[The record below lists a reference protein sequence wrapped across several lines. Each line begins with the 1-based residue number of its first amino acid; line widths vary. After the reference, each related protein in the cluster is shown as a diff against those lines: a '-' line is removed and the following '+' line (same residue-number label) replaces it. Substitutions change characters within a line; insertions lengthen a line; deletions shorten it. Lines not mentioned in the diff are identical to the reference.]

1 MNNELIIN
9 KFIKNKKLNYQE
21 LEYFFNG
28 YLNNKVSDLEMT
40 RVLKCICKNELK
52 YNEIISLVDIFIKSG
67 ETYDLSSIDNI
78 VDKHSTGGVGDKTTL
93 IVGPIIAACDVK
105 LAKLSGKALGYTGG
119 TIDKLNS
126 INVNTDLTYEEF
138 IEKVKNNNISIMG
151 ASKTICPLDK
161 KVYALRDITG
171 TTRSISLIAIS
182 IMSKKIASGASNI
195 LIDIKVGKG
204 ALIRNKKEAKK
215 LAKLMIKI
223 GKKYNKKVICML
235 TKMDN
240 PLGSNIGNTIEIL
253 EVIDILKNK
262 KENSLSKLAII
273 MSSYLVSM
281 SKNIKIKE
289 AEKEVKKVIENGLAY
304 KKFESFVKLQNGKLN
319 IKLPKGIEIK
329 SKEEGYIKNINS
341 LTIGN
346 LSMELGAGR
355 IRKDDEIDYNAG
367 IILNKNIGDYVK
379 INDVICTIYGKK
391 NINIETLYDAFTYSN
406 KKITE
411 DNIIIKIIK

>member
-1 MNNELIIN
+1 MDNELIIS
-9 KFIKNKKLNYQE
+9 KFEKNKRLNYEE

-28 YLNNKVSDLEMT
+28 YLDNSVSDIEMT

-52 YNEIISLVDIFIKSG
+52 YDEIISLVDIFIKSG
-67 ETYDLSSIDNI
+67 EVYDLSILDNV

-93 IVGPIIAACDVK
+93 IVGPIVAACNVK

-126 INVNTDLTYEEF
+126 IGVNTDLTYEEF
-138 IEKVKNNNISIMG
+138 IDKVKSNNISIMG
-151 ASKTICPLDK
+151 ASKTLCPMDK
-161 KVYALRDITG
+161 KIYALRDVTG

-182 IMSKKIASGASNI
+182 IMSKKISSGASNI

-204 ALIRNKKEAKK
+204 ALIRTKKEAKK

-223 GKKYNKKVICML
+223 GKEYNKKVVCML
-235 TKMDN
+235 TRMDN
-240 PLGSNIGNTIEIL
+240 PLGSNIGNTIEVL

-262 KENSLSKLAII
+262 KENNLSKLAIT
-273 MSSYLVSM
+273 MSSFLVSM
-281 SKNIKIKE
+281 GKDISIDK
-289 AEKEVKKVIENGLAY
+289 ALKEVNEVIENGLAY
-304 KKFESFVKLQNGKLN
+304 KKFLSFVKLQNGNLN

-341 LTIGN
+341 LIIGN

-355 IRKDDEIDYNAG
+355 IRKEDEIDYNAG

-379 INDVICTIYGKK
+379 VNDVICTLYGNNNIDIKELYNAFIFSDKK
-391 NINIETLYDAFTYSN
+391 VKEEKLV
-406 KKITE
+406 
-411 DNIIIKIIK
+411 IKIIK

>member
-1 MNNELIIN
+1 MDKEIIIN
-9 KFIKNKKLNYQE
+9 KFIKKKRLTYEE

-28 YLNNKVSDLEMT
+28 YLNMQVTDLEMT
-40 RVLKCICKNELK
+40 RVLKAICKHELR
-52 YNEIISLVDIFIKSG
+52 YDEVLSLVDIFIKSG
-67 ETYDLSSIDNI
+67 NTYDLSNI
-78 VDKHSTGGVGDKTTL
+78 EPLVDKHSTGGVGDKTTL
-93 IVGPIIAACDVK
+93 IIGPIIASCDVK

-138 IEKVKNNNISIMG
+138 IKNINDINISIMG
-151 ASKTICPLDK
+151 ASKTLCPMDK

-182 IMSKKIASGASNI
+182 IMSKKIASGASKI

-204 ALIRNKKEAKK
+204 ALIRNKKDGVK

-223 GKKYNKKVICML
+223 GKHYNKKVICML

-253 EVIDILKNK
+253 EVLDILNNK
-262 KENSLSKLAII
+262 KENNLSKLSIE
-273 MSSYLVSM
+273 MSSLLISM
-281 SKNIKIKE
+281 GKNISIKD
-289 AEKEVKKVIENGLAY
+289 AKKEVINSLTNKNAFN
-304 KKFESFVKLQNGKLN
+304 KFKEFVKRQNGNLN
-319 IKLPKGIEIK
+319 IKLPKGIDIL
-329 SKEEGYIKNINS
+329 SKEEGYLKSINS
-341 LTIGN
+341 LILGN

-355 IRKDDEIDYNAG
+355 IRKEDEIDYNAG
-367 IILNKNIGDYVK
+367 IILHKNIGDYVK
-379 INDVICTIYGKK
+379 KDEVICTIYGNKK
-391 NINIETLYDAFTYSN
+391 IDIDNLYKAFTYS
-406 KKITE
+406 KKLIKQ